1 MRRVPILPT
10 LITLGNL
17 VCGFLSIGYVLKAQ
31 AETAQFAQHI
41 VWAGWLIFFAMVF
54 DALDGKVARMSKLTS
69 DFGAEL
75 DSLCDVISFGVAP
88 AMIVKALAEQ
98 QHFLPRL
105 AWATSI
111 LFVMCAALR
120 LARFN
125 VETDETEESHIHFKG
140 LPAPAAAGFIAAMT
154 IMFYEMRD
162 EAGAG
167 HEFAGIARAL
177 EPVIDS
183 LLYVMPYVAVVLA
196 MLMISNIRYT
206 HVLNKLLRGQEPIY
220 YVVNVIIV
228 AIFVVVTKPF
238 SMPVVVGAY
247 VLTGIIG
254 AIKRQ
259 FFSRVPARLAQRK
272 DLPHSPDTP

>member
-1 MRRVPILPT
+1 MKRVPILPT
-10 LITLGNL
+10 LLTLGNL
-17 VCGFLSIGYVLKAQ
+17 VCGFLSISYVLRAQ
-31 AETAQFAQHI
+31 TDAAQFAQHI
-41 VWAGWLIFFAMVF
+41 VWAGWWIFFAMIF
-54 DALDGKVARMSKLTS
+54 DALDGKVARMSSRTS

-75 DSLCDVISFGVAP
+75 DSLCDIVSFGVAP
-88 AMIVKALAEQ
+88 AMIVRALAAQ

-105 AWATSI
+105 ALATSI
-111 LFVMCAALR
+111 LFVVCAALR

-125 VETDETEESHIHFKG
+125 VETEETEDAHIYFKG
-140 LPAPAAAGFIAAMT
+140 LPTPAAAGFIAAMT
-154 IMFYEMRD
+154 IMFYGIRGET
-162 EAGAG
+162 GAG
-167 HEFAGIARAL
+167 REFAWLARGI
-177 EPVIDS
+177 EPIIDS

-206 HVLNKLLRGQEPIY
+206 HILNKLLRGQEPIH

-247 VLTGIIG
+247 VLSGIIG

-259 FFSRVPARLAQRK
+259 FFNRVPARLAQRK
-272 DLPHSPDTP
+272 DLPHSPDAR